1 MTHAVLQAV
10 ERFLLPNVC
19 VACEGPI
26 ERPRPDGLVCG
37 VCRTRLGSLVGG
49 CDRCAQPIPP
59 VGPCRFCADWPEVL
73 TWVRSAVWLS
83 DQAREIVHHLKYE
96 GYRALADEMTEIIV
110 QRTSRPPRGILVP
123 IPLGHRRLASRGYN
137 QAAEIARALA
147 ARWALPLSETLLRRT
162 RETKTQTA
170 LAPEERERNVRGAF
184 VAASPPP
191 SQRAIG
197 GDERRWRAMAA
208 PRAPSTP
215 PSPEGKG
222 WRGEI
227 ILIDDVLTTG
237 ATLAAA
243 ARSLEQSGWK
253 QIGAVTF
260 ARALSYGSRAGS

>member
-37 VCRTRLGSLVGG
+37 MCRARLGTLVGG
-49 CDRCAQPIPP
+49 CDRCAQPLPP
-59 VGPCRFCADWPEVL
+59 IGPCRFCADWPEVL

-96 GYRALADEMTEIIV
+96 GYRTLANEIAEIV
-110 QRTSRPPRGILVP
+110 AQRMPRRPRGILVP
-123 IPLGHRRLASRGYN
+123 IPLGRRRLGARGYN

-147 ARWALPLSETLLRRT
+147 ARWKLPLSEGLLRRT
-162 RETKTQTA
+162 RDTRTQTT
-170 LAPEERERNVRGAF
+170 LAPEEREKNVRGAF
-184 VAASPPP
+184 VASP
-191 SQRAIG
+191 ATV

-208 PRAPSTP
+208 PVGEP
-215 PSPEGKG
+215 PQATV
-222 WRGEI
+222 

-243 ARSLEQSGWK
+243 ARSLEEAGWK

-260 ARALSYGSRAGS
+260 ARAFPFASRVGT